1 MKPAHWFGWEKNFMR
16 VINDYHPWNVISDFS
31 FPALC
36 CSKSFAPYHKGY
48 SIFFISF
55 LNCGLHEYV
64 PLENGVE
71 QMWVLQQ
78 RTEEDDPDWVTTQ
91 PVLYQ
96 EVANE
101 DKLKTM
107 RKKLSLYCW
116 QKKADVEMQ
125 VIQTVIYMD
134 WQQHLVP
141 ERSRYILTSWF

>member
-1 MKPAHWFGWEKNFMR
+1 MR

-71 QMWVLQQ
+71 QM
-78 RTEEDDPDWVTTQ
+78 
-91 PVLYQ
+91 
-96 EVANE
+96 
-101 DKLKTM
+101 
-107 RKKLSLYCW
+107 
-116 QKKADVEMQ
+116 
-125 VIQTVIYMD
+125 
-134 WQQHLVP
+134 
-141 ERSRYILTSWF
+141 